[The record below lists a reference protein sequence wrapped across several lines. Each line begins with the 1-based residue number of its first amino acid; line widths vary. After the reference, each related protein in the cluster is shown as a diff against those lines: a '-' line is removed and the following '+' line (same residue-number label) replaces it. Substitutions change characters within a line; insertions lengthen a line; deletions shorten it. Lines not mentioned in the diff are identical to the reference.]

1 MEKKDD
7 EERRLSEIVEDLVRD
22 IGDDRGR
29 LTDFLDRLI
38 EEYSDG
44 RVGIAE
50 YVAKLL
56 DSATRQHQVKA
67 ALVKALAKRPPSD
80 DDSMDSEGFS
90 KEIGMPFKEA
100 EDGSN

>member
-1 MEKKDD
+1 MEKRKG
-7 EERRLSEIVEDLVRD
+7 ERRLADVVDDLIRD

-50 YVAKLL
+50 YVAKLM
-56 DSATRQHQVKA
+56 DAATRQHQVKA
-67 ALVKALAKRPPSD
+67 GIVKTLTKALPDEDPEAEQD
-80 DDSMDSEGFS
+80 EFA
-90 KEIGMPFKEA
+90 KEIGLPFKEEF

>member
-1 MEKKDD
+1 MEKRKD
-7 EERRLSEIVEDLVRD
+7 ERRLAEVVDDLITD

-38 EEYSDG
+38 EEYPDG

-50 YVAKLL
+50 YVAKLM
-56 DSATRQHQVKA
+56 DAATRQHQVKA
-67 ALVKALAKRPPSD
+67 AIVKSLAKALPENDPEA
-80 DDSMDSEGFS
+80 EQEEFS
-90 KEIGMPFKEA
+90 KEIGMPFKEEL

>member
-1 MEKKDD
+1 MEKRDD
-7 EERRLSEIVEDLVRD
+7 EERKLAEIVEDLVRD

-50 YVAKLL
+50 YVAKLM
-56 DSATRQHQVKA
+56 DAATRQHQVKA
-67 ALVKALAKRPPSD
+67 TLVKALAKRPTDGDSD
-80 DDSMDSEGFS
+80 ADEYA
-90 KEIGMPFKEA
+90 KEIGMPFKEM

>member
-1 MEKKDD
+1 MEKRDD
-7 EERRLSEIVEDLVRD
+7 EERKLSEIVEDLVRD

-38 EEYSDG
+38 EEYADG

-50 YVAKLL
+50 YVAKLM
-56 DSATRQHQVKA
+56 DAATRQHQVKA
-67 ALVKALAKRPPSD
+67 TLVKALAKRPVESD
-80 DDSMDSEGFS
+80 SDSDEYS
-90 KEIGMPFKEA
+90 KEIGMPFKEV

>member
-1 MEKKDD
+1 MEKRDD
-7 EERRLSEIVEDLVRD
+7 EERKLADIVEDLVRD

-50 YVAKLL
+50 YVAKLM
-56 DSATRQHQVKA
+56 DAATRQHQVKA
-67 ALVKALAKRPPSD
+67 TLVKALAKRPTT
-80 DDSMDSEGFS
+80 DDSSDSDEFS
-90 KEIGMPFKEA
+90 KEIGMPFKEL